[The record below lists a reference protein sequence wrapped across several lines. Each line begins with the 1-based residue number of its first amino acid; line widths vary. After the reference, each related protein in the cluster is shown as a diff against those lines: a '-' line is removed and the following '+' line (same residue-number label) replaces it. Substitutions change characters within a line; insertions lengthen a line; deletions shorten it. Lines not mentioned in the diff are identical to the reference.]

1 MSFSCEKAP
10 YVLSMSC
17 DLRFL
22 GLGLNGQRGGSSATQ
37 PERADSG
44 VGGTTPAGEGPTPAV
59 MLAEIIDSRNIERLS
74 LISKAESFIREII
87 VHMGTPTVTSRL
99 VDFLMEVECA
109 KRYHLSD
116 RSRDPRDFLAELVRP
131 DIPLRFCSDPGVLKG
146 NTGPNF
152 GSHCRAMAD
161 LVDLLMD
168 RFGQQQSHPTYCFL
182 WDVQITVATI
192 ICCLED

>member
-1 MSFSCEKAP
+1 MWK
-10 YVLSMSC
+10 LLLH

-22 GLGLNGQRGGSSATQ
+22 GFGLNGQRGGSSATQ
-37 PERADSG
+37 PERSDSG
-44 VGGTTPAGEGPTPAV
+44 LGGTSPADEGPTVAG
-59 MLAEIIDSRNIERLS
+59 MLAEIIDSRNIERIS

-99 VDFLMEVECA
+99 VDFLMEVESA

-116 RSRDPRDFLAELVRP
+116 RSRAPRDFLSELVRP
-131 DIPLRFCSDPGVLKG
+131 DIPARFCSDPGILKG
-146 NTGPNF
+146 NAGPNF
-152 GSHCRAMAD
+152 NNHCRAMAD

-168 RFGQQQSHPTYCFL
+168 PLTQQQGHPTYCFL
-182 WDVQITVATI
+182 WDVQISVATI